1 LEERRRPNVVVGR
14 TRGRLVKKAAR
25 VAGKSA
31 GARYAR
37 YGLVVLGGFAVVVL
51 LGRRGKRGDAPPSP
65 TQTTQASDVPTSDP
79 GSAQGWRDEEFGSA
93 NPTQGA
99 GGDGGEGS
107 AQGEPEAGGL
117 ETEGEAPPVPP
128 SEPPRQ
134 EDPPDRADVTT
145 RQGEIERLIRARL
158 EEDPRTSD
166 LQLLGIV
173 QLLGIDV
180 DDGRATIEG
189 SAPSAEAKEALTEVV
204 GDVEGVNIV
213 VNHVR
218 VISA

>member
-1 LEERRRPNVVVGR
+1 MVVAR

-51 LGRRGKRGDAPPSP
+51 LGRRRKREEASPSP
-65 TQTTQASDVPTSDP
+65 TQATQATHASDVPTSDP

-134 EDPPDRADVTT
+134 EDPPDRADITT
-145 RQGEIERLIRARL
+145 RQGEIERLIRARI
-158 EEDPRTSD
+158 EGDPRTSD

-173 QLLGIDV
+173 PLLGIDV

-213 VNHVR
+213 VNNVR

>member
-1 LEERRRPNVVVGR
+1 MVVGR
-14 TRGRLVKKAAR
+14 TRGRLVKAAR
-25 VAGKSA
+25 VAGRSA

-51 LGRRGKRGDAPPSP
+51 LGRRRKREEASPSP
-65 TQTTQASDVPTSDP
+65 TQATQATHASDVPTSDP
-79 GSAQGWRDEEFGSA
+79 GSAQGWRAEEFGSA

-134 EDPPDRADVTT
+134 EDPPDRADITT
-145 RQGEIERLIRARL
+145 RQGEIERLIRARI
-158 EEDPRTSD
+158 EGDPRTSD

-173 QLLGIDV
+173 PLLGIDV

-213 VNHVR
+213 VNNVR